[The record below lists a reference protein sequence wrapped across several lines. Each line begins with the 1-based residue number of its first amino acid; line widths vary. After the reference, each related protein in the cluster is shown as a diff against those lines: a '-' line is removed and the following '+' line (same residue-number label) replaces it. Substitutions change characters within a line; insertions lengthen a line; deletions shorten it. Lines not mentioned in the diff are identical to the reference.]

1 MPEALGECL
10 FFRKPGIQ
18 TRPNVFCFWLG
29 RATVARQTEGYLA
42 SVLTLKFADKIEQRW
57 RGSHQLI
64 WSR

>member
-29 RATVARQTEGYLA
+29 RATVARQTEGYLG
-42 SVLTLKFADKIEQRW
+42 LFC
-57 RGSHQLI
+57 
-64 WSR
+64 